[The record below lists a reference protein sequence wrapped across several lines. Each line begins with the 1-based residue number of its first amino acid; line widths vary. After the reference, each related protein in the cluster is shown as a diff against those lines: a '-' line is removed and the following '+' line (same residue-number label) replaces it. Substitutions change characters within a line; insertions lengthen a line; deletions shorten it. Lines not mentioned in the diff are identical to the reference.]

1 MIPKKAC
8 PGLDPGWD
16 PAFGKDHAQ
25 TNDSGV
31 VLRMAPKES
40 GPVKAS
46 NGPYALPHTLERD
59 LARVYTFWE
68 GLKRHEA
75 EMPFWD
81 DVKISALPDLAGRLM
96 MIEATDKPVRF
107 RIAFGLVG
115 ADIKQHYGHDLSGKF
130 LDEIDAAAP
139 LQFLVSQCCATV
151 ESRAP
156 TYYRND
162 GAEGY
167 SRLVLP
173 LWGDSR
179 IGMLLV
185 AYAFA

>member
-1 MIPKKAC
+1 M
-8 PGLDPGWD
+8 
-16 PAFGKDHAQ
+16 HA
-25 TNDSGV
+25 
-31 VLRMAPKES
+31 
-40 GPVKAS
+40 
-46 NGPYALPHTLERD
+46 
-59 LARVYTFWE
+59 FWE
-68 GLKRHEA
+68 DLKRHEA
-75 EMPFWD
+75 EMPFRD
-81 DVKISALPDLAGRLM
+81 DVKISALPELAGRLM
-96 MIEATDKPVRF
+96 MVEATDKRVRF

-115 ADIKQHYGHDLSGKF
+115 ADIKHHHEHDLSGKF

-139 LQFLVSQCCATV
+139 LQFLVSQCSATV

-156 TYYRND
+156 TYHRNN

-173 LWGDSR
+173 LWGDGR

>member
-1 MIPKKAC
+1 LQTALKE
-8 PGLDPGWD
+8 
-16 PAFGKDHAQ
+16 FGA
-25 TNDSGV
+25 
-31 VLRMAPKES
+31 
-40 GPVKAS
+40 VKAS
-46 NGPYALPHTLERD
+46 NGPCAVPHGLERD
-59 LARVYTFWE
+59 LARVHTFWDD
-68 GLKRHEA
+68 LKRHEA

-173 LWGDSR
+173 LWGDGR

>member
-1 MIPKKAC
+1 M
-8 PGLDPGWD
+8 
-16 PAFGKDHAQ
+16 
-25 TNDSGV
+25 N
-31 VLRMAPKES
+31 
-40 GPVKAS
+40 AS
-46 NGPYALPHTLERD
+46 NGPYAVPQSLERD
-59 LARVYTFWE
+59 LARVHAFWD

-81 DVKISALPDLAGRLM
+81 DVKISALPHLSGRLM
-96 MIEATDKPVRF
+96 MVEATDKPVRF

-115 ADIKQHYGHDLSGKF
+115 ADIKEHYGHDLAGKF

-139 LQFLVSQCCATV
+139 LQFLVSQCSATV
-151 ESRAP
+151 ESRTP
-156 TYYRND
+156 TYYRDD
-162 GAEGY
+162 GAGGY

-173 LWGDSR
+173 LWGDGR

>member
-1 MIPKKAC
+1 M
-8 PGLDPGWD
+8 
-16 PAFGKDHAQ
+16 
-25 TNDSGV
+25 
-31 VLRMAPKES
+31 
-40 GPVKAS
+40 KAS

-59 LARVYTFWE
+59 LARVHEFWE

-75 EMPFWD
+75 DMPFWD

-96 MIEATDKPVRF
+96 MV
-107 RIAFGLVG
+107 AFGLVG
-115 ADIKQHYGHDLSGKF
+115 ADIKQSYGHDLSGKF

-139 LQFLVSQCCATV
+139 LQFLQSQCSATV

-162 GAEGY
+162 DAGGY

-173 LWGDSR
+173 LWGDGR

-185 AYAFA
+185 ACAFA

>member
-1 MIPKKAC
+1 
-8 PGLDPGWD
+8 
-16 PAFGKDHAQ
+16 
-25 TNDSGV
+25 
-31 VLRMAPKES
+31 
-40 GPVKAS
+40 
-46 NGPYALPHTLERD
+46 LERD
-59 LARVYTFWE
+59 LARVHTFWD

-81 DVKISALPDLAGRLM
+81 DVKMSALPDLAGRLM
-96 MIEATDKPVRF
+96 MVEATDKPVRF
-107 RIAFGLVG
+107 RIALGLIG

-139 LQFLVSQCCATV
+139 LQFLVSQCSATV

-162 GAEGY
+162 GVEGY

-173 LWGDSR
+173 LWGDGR

-185 AYAFA
+185 VYAFA

>member
-1 MIPKKAC
+1 MRARNSTRKE
-8 PGLDPGWD
+8 
-16 PAFGKDHAQ
+16 FGAV
-25 TNDSGV
+25 T
-31 VLRMAPKES
+31 
-40 GPVKAS
+40 AS
-46 NGPYALPHTLERD
+46 NEPYTLPHTLERD
-59 LARVYTFWE
+59 LARAHEFWD

-75 EMPFWD
+75 KMPFWD
-81 DVKISALPDLAGRLM
+81 DVKISALPDLTSRLM
-96 MIEATDKPVRF
+96 MIEATDRPVRF

-115 ADIKQHYGHDLSGKF
+115 DDIKQHYGRDLAGEF

-139 LQFLVSQCCATV
+139 LQFLVSQCSATV

-173 LWGDSR
+173 LWGDGR

>member
-1 MIPKKAC
+1 
-8 PGLDPGWD
+8 
-16 PAFGKDHAQ
+16 
-25 TNDSGV
+25 
-31 VLRMAPKES
+31 
-40 GPVKAS
+40 VKAS

-59 LARVYTFWE
+59 LARVHEFWE

-96 MIEATDKPVRF
+96 MVEATDKPVRF

-115 ADIKQHYGHDLSGKF
+115 ADIKQRYGHDLSGKF

-139 LQFLVSQCCATV
+139 LQFLQSQCSATV

-162 GAEGY
+162 DPAAIRGSCCRYGATAASACCWSPVP
-167 SRLVLP
+167 SRKRLRGAAAL
-173 LWGDSR
+173 R
-179 IGMLLV
+179 H
-185 AYAFA
+185 